1 MKDRTKGNLALLT
14 TAIVWGTGFIGQ
26 KLGMA
31 TLPAVGFNGTR
42 QLLAMFVILPIVLM
56 GLKKSGY
63 FNKEQNSV
71 AVIEERKRRTLMGG
85 LVCGIFMS
93 LGSNLQQIGLMTVSA
108 GKSGFI
114 TAIYI
119 VLVPLFSIFFGVK
132 LTKKVALCCT
142 IAMVGF
148 AFLSLRG
155 GLGGVTLGDWLTLAS
170 AACFALQI
178 IAVNHYVDKDNDLTI
193 SVLQSAVTAGTS
205 LIVSFIFENYTWG
218 GFVACLPVLIYMACV
233 PTAIG
238 FTMQIVGQKYTD
250 STTASFLMSLESVF
264 AVIFGALILGE
275 HLSGREFIGCI
286 LIFVANLLVQMGEP
300 GEKKEA

>member
-1 MKDRTKGNLALLT
+1 MRDKTKGNIALLT

-31 TLPAVGFNGTR
+31 TLPAIGFNGSR
-42 QLLAMFVILPIVLM
+42 QFLAMFVLLPIALA

-63 FNKEQNSV
+63 FDKTANSI
-71 AVIEERKRRTLMGG
+71 AVLDERYRRTLKGG

-93 LGSNLQQIGLMTVSA
+93 LGTNLQQIGLVTVSA

-119 VLVPLFSIFFGVK
+119 VLVPLFSIFLGVK
-132 LTKKVALCCT
+132 LTKKVVLCCT

-155 GLGGVTLGDWLTLAS
+155 GLGGITAGDWLTLAS

-178 IAVNHYVDKDNDLTI
+178 IAVNYFVDKDNDLTI
-193 SVLQSAVTAGTS
+193 SVIQMFVTGVSS
-205 LIVSFIFENYTWG
+205 LLISFIFENYTWG

-238 FTMQIVGQKYTD
+238 FTLQIVGQKYTD

-275 HLSGREFIGCI
+275 HMSGKELIGCV
-286 LIFVANLLVQMGEP
+286 LIFVANLLIQMGDA
-300 GEKKEA
+300 EKKEA

>member
-1 MKDRTKGNLALLT
+1 
-14 TAIVWGTGFIGQ
+14 
-26 KLGMA
+26 
-31 TLPAVGFNGTR
+31 
-42 QLLAMFVILPIVLM
+42 
-56 GLKKSGY
+56 
-63 FNKEQNSV
+63 
-71 AVIEERKRRTLMGG
+71 
-85 LVCGIFMS
+85 MS
-93 LGSNLQQIGLMTVSA
+93 LGSNLQQIGLVTVSA

-119 VLVPLFSIFFGVK
+119 VLVPLFSIFMGVK
-132 LTKKVALCCT
+132 LTKKVVLCCT

-155 GLGGVTLGDWLTLAS
+155 GLGGVTIGDWLTLAS
-170 AACFALQI
+170 AAAFALQI
-178 IAVNHYVDKDNDLTI
+178 IAVNHFVDKDNDLVI
-193 SVLQSAVTAGTS
+193 SVIQMAVTGVSS
-205 LIVSFIFENYTWG
+205 LLISFIFENYTWS

-275 HLSGREFIGCI
+275 HMSGREFIGCI
-286 LIFVANLLVQMGEP
+286 LIFVANLLVQMGD
-300 GEKKEA
+300 GEKESA